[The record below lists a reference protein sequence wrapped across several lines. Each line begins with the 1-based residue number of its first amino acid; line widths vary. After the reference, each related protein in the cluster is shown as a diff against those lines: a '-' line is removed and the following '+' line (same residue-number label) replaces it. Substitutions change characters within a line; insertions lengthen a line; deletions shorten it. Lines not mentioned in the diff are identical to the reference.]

1 MARPRVTEREIAGND
16 SFLDV
21 TTNIVGILI
30 ILVMVVGERAK
41 NMPDAMPAGAPNIE
55 LVAARAESQRLE
67 DDVHQLTAKM
77 SEIQAATQ
85 AKAHERGQLSVVV
98 AAIEQEMSKRREALD
113 DGSRQRYEFD
123 REMVLARDEL
133 GQLKVERQVAETAAK
148 PETIEIENHPTPIG
162 KIVDDDE
169 AHVQL
174 SGGRLVLLPYDML
187 MSQLRGTLRRVVN
200 DMGTQSERVETLGP
214 IEGFRLRYLVQRT
227 DLPQGSL
234 FQLAYVEFLPVSGQL
249 GDSVDDALRPGSN
262 FRRALERMSPST
274 YTITVWTYPDSFADF
289 ARLKKELYAL
299 GYTVAARPLPEG
311 KPIAA
316 SPAGSKSS
324 AQ

>member
-1 MARPRVTEREIAGND
+1 MARSRVTEREAAGND
-16 SFLDV
+16 TFLDV

-41 NMPDAMPAGAPNIE
+41 NLPDILPAGAPGIE

-67 DDVHQLTAKM
+67 DDVHRLTARM
-77 SEIQAATQ
+77 TEIQAATQ

-98 AAIEQEMSKRREALD
+98 AAIEQELTKRRQALD
-113 DGSRQRYEFD
+113 EASRQRYEYD
-123 REMVLARDEL
+123 REMALARDEL
-133 GQLKVERQVAETAAK
+133 GRLEIERQMAETAAK

-162 KIVDDDE
+162 KIVDNNE

-174 SGGRLVLLPYDML
+174 SRGRLVLLPYETL
-187 MSQLRGTLRRVVN
+187 MNQLRGSLRASVRE
-200 DMGTQSERVETLGP
+200 MGTQSERVDTLGP
-214 IEGFRLRYLVQRT
+214 IEGFRLRYLIRRT

-234 FQLAYVEFLPVSGQL
+234 YELAYVEFLPVSSQL
-249 GDSVDDALRPGSN
+249 GDSVGDALRPGSN
-262 FRRALERMSPST
+262 FRRALERMPPST

-289 ARLKKELYAL
+289 ARLKKELYEM

>member
-1 MARPRVTEREIAGND
+1 MARPRVTEREVAGND

-41 NMPDAMPAGAPNIE
+41 NLPNVLPAEAPSIE
-55 LVAARAESQRLE
+55 LVAAQAESQRLE

-77 SEIQAATQ
+77 TEIQAATQ
-85 AKAHERGQLSVVV
+85 AKVYERGQLSVVI
-98 AAIEQEMSKRREALD
+98 AAIEQEMNKRREALD
-113 DGSRQRYEFD
+113 DTSRQRYEFD
-123 REMVLARDEL
+123 RELALARDEL
-133 GQLKVERQVAETAAK
+133 GRLEIERQMAENTAK

-162 KIVDDDE
+162 KIVDDNE

-174 SGGRLVLLPYDML
+174 SRGRLVLLPYEML
-187 MSQLRGTLRRVVN
+187 MDRLRGTLRGVVN
-200 DMGTQSERVETLGP
+200 EMGTQSERVETLGP

-234 FQLAYVEFLPVSGQL
+234 FQLAYVEFLPVSSQL
-249 GDSVDDALRPGSN
+249 GDSVDDALRPDSN

-274 YTITVWTYPDSFADF
+274 YTITIWTYPDSFADF
-289 ARLKKELYAL
+289 ARLKKELYAM

>member
-1 MARPRVTEREIAGND
+1 MARPRATEREAAGND

-41 NMPDAMPAGAPNIE
+41 SIPAVIKPAAPSVE

-67 DDVHQLTAKM
+67 DDVHQLTAKVT
-77 SEIQAATQ
+77 EIQAATE

-98 AAIEQEMSKRREALD
+98 AAIEQEMNKRRLALD
-113 DGSRQRYEFD
+113 DVSRQRYEYD
-123 REMVLARDEL
+123 RELAQARDEL
-133 GQLKVERQVAETAAK
+133 GRLEAERQMAEKAAK
-148 PETIEIENHPTPIG
+148 PETIKIENHPTPIG
-162 KIVDDDE
+162 KVVDEHE

-174 SGGRLVLLPYDML
+174 SRGRLVLLPYEML
-187 MSQLRGTLRRVVN
+187 MNQLRGTLRATVSE
-200 DMGTQSERVETLGP
+200 MGTQSERVDTLGP
-214 IEGFRLRYLVQRT
+214 IEGFRLRYLIRRT

-234 FQLAYVEFLPVSGQL
+234 YELAYVEFLPVSSQL
-249 GDSVDDALRPGSN
+249 GDTVDDALRPGSN
-262 FRRALERMSPST
+262 FWRALERMSPST

-316 SPAGSKSS
+316 SPSGSKSS